1 MLNGLTLLG
10 AASGTIPIP
19 EYNYIIALPEII
31 MLSAIC
37 FILVIDLFIPQKRK
51 FFTYF
56 LSQLTLIGLAVY
68 TIMNMADKPVIEF
81 SNSFIRDPMGDI
93 LKIVIYLVCALVF
106 LYSKD
111 YLKARN
117 LFKGEYFVLGLFGVL
132 GMMILVSAYNF
143 LTLYLG
149 LEVMSLALYTMVA
162 YNRKSGT
169 ASEAAMKYFVLG
181 AIASGMLLYG
191 ISILYGLSG
200 EIGIQQVGEYIGNKI
215 SSPKDITANISLVF
229 GLVFL
234 IIGIAFKLGVVP
246 FHMWVPDVY
255 HGAPTSVTLYLGSV
269 TKLAAFAMVM
279 RILHTGTQ
287 DAGIAWSQIL
297 IVLSVLSLAVGNI
310 AAIAQTNI
318 KRMLAYSTIS
328 HMGFLLLGIIA
339 AKEFGYE
346 AAMFYV
352 ITYAI
357 IAAAAFGLIILLSR
371 AGFEADKIEDF
382 KGLNERHP
390 WFALMTLIIMF
401 SLAGVPPTV
410 GFFAKLEVLKAVVQV
425 DLVWLAVVAVFFA
438 IIGAFYYIRIIKIM
452 YFDKAEGE
460 AGSKLAVGFDMKFAL
475 SVNCLLALGLGL
487 FPNALLE
494 LVARVVI

>member
-1 MLNGLTLLG
+1 MLNQSVLLST
-10 AASGTIPIP
+10 ASASIPVP
-19 EYNYIIALPEII
+19 DYDYLIALPELV
-31 MLSAIC
+31 MLAAIC
-37 FILVIDLFIPQKRK
+37 LILVIDLFVPKERK

-68 TIMNMADKPVIEF
+68 TVLNLAGKATVGFDG
-81 SNSFIRDPMGDI
+81 SFIRDPMGDV

-132 GMMILVSAYNF
+132 GMMILVSAYSF

-162 YNRKSGT
+162 YNRNSSV

-191 ISILYGLSG
+191 ISILYGITG
-200 EIGIQQVGEYIGNKI
+200 EIGIQPVGEYIANKL
-215 SSPKDITANISLVF
+215 SAPKEIAANISLVF

-234 IIGIAFKLGVVP
+234 VIGIGFKLGAVP

-269 TKLAAFAMVM
+269 TKLAAFAMIM
-279 RILHTGTQ
+279 RILHDGTG

-297 IVLSVLSLAVGNI
+297 IVLSILSLAVGNI
-310 AAIAQTNI
+310 VAIAQTNI

-328 HMGFLLLGIIA
+328 HMGFLLLGIVA
-339 AKEFGYE
+339 ANETGYE
-346 AAMFYV
+346 AAMFYAV
-352 ITYAI
+352 TYAI

-371 AGFEADKIEDF
+371 AGFEADQIDDF
-382 KGLNERHP
+382 KGLNEKHP

-410 GFFAKLEVLKAVVQV
+410 GFFAKLEVLKAVVSI
-425 DLVWLAVVAVFFA
+425 DLVWLAVVAVVFA
-438 IIGAFYYIRIIKIM
+438 IIGAFYYIRIVKVM
-452 YFDKAEGE
+452 YFDKPDNEASEG
-460 AGSKLAVGFDMKFAL
+460 LAMGVDMKFAL

-487 FPNALLE
+487 FPDELMQ
-494 LVARVVI
+494 LVARVL

>member
-1 MLNGLTLLG
+1 MLNGSALLS
-10 AASGTIPIP
+10 AASASIATPD
-19 EYNYIIALPEII
+19 YDYLIALPEII

-37 FILVIDLFIPQKRK
+37 LILVVDLFVPPERK

-56 LSQLTLIGLAVY
+56 LSQATLIGLAVF
-68 TIMNMADKPVIEF
+68 TVLNMADKADVGF
-81 SNSFIRDPMGDI
+81 SGSFVRDPMGDL
-93 LKIVIYLVCALVF
+93 LKVVIYLVCALVF

-111 YLKARN
+111 YLKARK

-132 GMMILVSAYNF
+132 GMMILVSAYSF

-162 YNRKSGT
+162 YNRNSGT

-191 ISILYGLSG
+191 ISIVYGITG
-200 EIGIQQVGEYIGNKI
+200 EIGIQQVGEYIGQKLN
-215 SSPKDITANISLVF
+215 SPKDIAANVSLVF

-234 IIGIAFKLGVVP
+234 LIGIAFKLGVVP

-279 RILHTGTQ
+279 RILHDGTA
-287 DAGIAWSQIL
+287 DAGVAWSQIL
-297 IVLSVLSLAVGNI
+297 IVLSILSLAIGNI
-310 AAIAQTNI
+310 VAIAQTNI

-339 AKEFGYE
+339 ANETGYE

-352 ITYAI
+352 VTYAI

-371 AGFEADKIEDF
+371 AGFEADRIDDF
-382 KGLNERHP
+382 KGLNAKHP
-390 WFALMTLIIMF
+390 WFALMVLIIMF

-410 GFFAKLEVLKAVVQV
+410 GFFAKLEVLKAVVSV
-425 DLVWLAVVAVFFA
+425 DLVWLAVVAVVFA

-452 YFDKAEGE
+452 YFDKPE
-460 AGSKLAVGFDMKFAL
+460 ADAPAGLAMGADMKFAL

-487 FPNALLE
+487 FPNELMQ
-494 LVARVVI
+494 LVARVI